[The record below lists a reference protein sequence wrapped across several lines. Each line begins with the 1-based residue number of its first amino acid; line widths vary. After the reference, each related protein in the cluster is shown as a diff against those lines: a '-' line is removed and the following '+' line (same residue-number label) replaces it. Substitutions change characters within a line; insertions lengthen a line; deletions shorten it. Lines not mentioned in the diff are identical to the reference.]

1 MNIRHSTPNIQG
13 GRRRSPKSRRSPL
26 CQRAGRSLR
35 SRVQGPKSKGPQTA
49 RDGGA
54 PGVSTL
60 AMRRPSLDCRHGGR
74 RSGAFPGGDQVV
86 FAKRSHLFAE
96 FGCFPQTA
104 AASCRV
110 SADELMQVVDFPHPR
125 GVRLVSGRSGVFP
138 SIGGGFGLQRVKSSA
153 WARLGS
159 LKTAWARLR
168 PLGLAWRGG
177 AVKQFL
183 RGNGDTVTQTTQS
196 DGSAFAPAYVR
207 LWRSKRKL
215 WRDWVCETQT
225 CEGRELRSKPGQRRT
240 EGERKTA
247 FGGCFLFYGE
257 RRPGRTR
264 EVGYWSGGAE

>member
-26 CQRAGRSLR
+26 CHRAGRSLR

-159 LKTAWARLR
+159 LKTAWARLAGGCRETILARKWGYRDANDPKRRVRLRSCLR
-168 PLGLAWRGG
+168 PTLAKQAEAMARLGVRNPNLRRAGIAVEAWPKADRRRTKNRLWGMFFILWGKAAGAHSRGG
-177 AVKQFL
+177 IL
-183 RGNGDTVTQTTQS
+183 E
-196 DGSAFAPAYVR
+196 
-207 LWRSKRKL
+207 W
-215 WRDWVCETQT
+215 
-225 CEGRELRSKPGQRRT
+225 
-240 EGERKTA
+240 
-247 FGGCFLFYGE
+247 
-257 RRPGRTR
+257 
-264 EVGYWSGGAE
+264 WS

>member
-110 SADELMQVVDFPHPR
+110 SADELMQVVDFPNPR
-125 GVRLVSGRSGVFP
+125 GVWFFSGRSGVFP
-138 SIGGGFGLQRVKSSA
+138 SIGGGFELQKVKSSA

-159 LKTAWARLR
+159 LKTAWARLAR
-168 PLGLAWRGG
+168 GWREMIFARKWGY
-177 AVKQFL
+177 
-183 RGNGDTVTQTTQS
+183 GDANDPK
-196 DGSAFAPAYVR
+196 DGSAFASFPPSLRFGAAS
-207 LWRSKRKL
+207 RSYSA
-215 WRDWVCETQT
+215 T
-225 CEGRELRSKPGQRRT
+225 G
-240 EGERKTA
+240 
-247 FGGCFLFYGE
+247 
-257 RRPGRTR
+257 
-264 EVGYWSGGAE
+264 